1 MLFAIQGIIGLAK
14 EGFKTPM
21 GLLFSF
27 SRLKPRL
34 KARLRRHFSP
44 NQKSSCFM
52 LLKISGNIQ
61 VTCIRYL
68 VYPPLPASII
78 RQELADYPTALYFN
92 STDPIVILSLCQF

>member
-14 EGFKTPM
+14 EGFKTEEAPI

-34 KARLRRHFSP
+34 KARLSRHFSP

-78 RQELADYPTALYFN
+78 RQELADYPTV
-92 STDPIVILSLCQF
+92 S